1 MRALIP
7 IIIAA
12 VALAAAGCGATSSS
26 GLTDKDRA
34 FISSVQASKQR
45 LNTLSARIDA
55 NQLEDEADLDAYLR
69 DMRSAADEMDKL
81 SGAVGGFT
89 ALEEARDELA
99 GYAKQLG
106 TTAGLARKVASAV
119 EEGDEKDIDRA
130 QAAYVKAATR
140 LLTVQQAAA
149 DAIQES

>member
-12 VALAAAGCGATSSS
+12 VALAAAGCGATST
-26 GLTDKDRA
+26 GLSDKDRA

-69 DMRSAADEMDKL
+69 DMRSAADEMDTL
-81 SGAVGGFT
+81 SGTVGGFT
-89 ALEEARDELA
+89 SLEEARDELS

-119 EEGDEKDIDRA
+119 EEGDEKEIDRA
-130 QAAYVKAATR
+130 QTAYMKAATR
-140 LLTVQQAAA
+140 LLTVQQTAA
-149 DAIQES
+149 DALQPS